1 MGIFR
6 LAADADE
13 MKYIK
18 NNFNTGQYDVKK
30 KTNKEKS
37 FFFSWVGLL
46 SLVAWLLGCLVAW
59 LFGCLVCGEMN
70 R

>member
-1 MGIFR
+1 MLEHSGETCMGIFR

-18 NNFNTGQYDVKK
+18 NNFNTGQYDGKK
-30 KTNKEKS
+30 DTNKGEKAS
-37 FFFSWVGLL
+37 LGRLVVVRWFVG
-46 SLVAWLLGCLVAW
+46 S
-59 LFGCLVCGEMN
+59 LVCGPMN

>member
-18 NNFNTGQYDVKK
+18 NNFNTGQYDGKK

-37 FFFSWVGLL
+37 IFFSWVGLL
-46 SLVAWLLGCLVAW
+46 SLVVWLLGLW
-59 LFGCLVCGEMN
+59 GNEPLNPF
-70 R
+70 